1 MRARAEVSKEPNE
14 FPPATCRDLSENGDT
29 NQGLNITAAKET
41 LNEGFTDVK
50 LADRAFYDPKETLI
64 LFLIF
69 LHGEKKKPCTSV
81 AAIHGQS
88 PFHQRLR
95 GQEVNSLWPGGFKVL
110 LPRPSVINTV
120 VVGGQ
125 TKRCRAA

>member
-29 NQGLNITAAKET
+29 NQGLNIIVAKET

-50 LADRAFYDPKETLI
+50 LADRAFYDPKETVI

-69 LHGEKKKPCTSV
+69 IFLHGPLPTKKNPT
-81 AAIHGQS
+81 
-88 PFHQRLR
+88 P
-95 GQEVNSLWPGGFKVL
+95 VL
-110 LPRPSVINTV
+110 LPSTVSPDFISVCE
-120 VVGGQ
+120 G
-125 TKRCRAA
+125 RR